1 MFANRIGSV
10 KNNIIKKIIY
20 ITLILLIS
28 LGIYFIPIAHI
39 SEPAKRTLSIL
50 TIAALF
56 WITEIIP
63 LYITSFVI
71 LFLEAIFLTNQMGGN
86 FKIFLVPFF
95 DSVIVLFLGGL
106 VLAQALKK
114 YDLDEWFTFIILK
127 RIGNKPSQVLI
138 GFMAVTAF
146 LSMWM
151 SNTATTALMIGL
163 VIVLTQNIP
172 QNDPL
177 ITALALGIPFS
188 ANIGGIATP
197 IGTPPNAL
205 TISIL
210 QSKNINITFLGW
222 MILGLPL
229 TVILFF
235 IVYLVLK
242 KYFKSSLKEINLIQ
256 EKNNE
261 FSREQK
267 LILGVFLVTVLLWLT
282 YELHKIPTS
291 IVALLPVIIFSGSG
305 LLKEEDFGRIG
316 WDTLI
321 LMGGGL
327 SLGMTIEKSGLSS
340 WFVSQINFAS
350 FPNIVLL
357 ISITL
362 ITIFLTSFI
371 SNTSAAAILLPI
383 AVSLSSKSI
392 GPALTVGLSASIAM
406 VLPVSTPPNA
416 IAYGSGLIKT
426 KDMVKYGGIVA
437 ILSAIVIT
445 LVVLLVS
452 LLIK

>member
-1 MFANRIGSV
+1 M
-10 KNNIIKKIIY
+10 KNKIFQKVLY
-20 ITLILLIS
+20 VLLIF
-28 LGIYFIPIAHI
+28 LVALIVYWLPIQNI
-39 SEPAKRTLSIL
+39 TEPAKRTLSIL
-50 TIAALF
+50 IVAALL

-71 LFLEAIFLTNQMGGN
+71 LILESIFLTNQMGGN

-114 YDLDEWFTFIILK
+114 YDLDEWFTFMIL
-127 RIGNKPSQVLI
+127 RRVGNKPSQVLF

-163 VIVLTQNIP
+163 VLVITQNIP

-177 ITALALGIPFS
+177 VTALALGIPFA

-205 TISIL
+205 AISIL

-222 MILGLPL
+222 IIIGLPI
-229 TVILFF
+229 TIILFL
-235 IVYLVLK
+235 IIYLILK
-242 KYFKSSLKEINLIQ
+242 KYLKSKLATIALIL
-256 EKNNE
+256 EKTEGFTN
-261 FSREQK
+261 EQK
-267 LILGVFLVTVLLWLT
+267 LILGVFCITLLLWLT

-291 IVALLPVIIFSGSG
+291 IVSLLPIIVFGGVG
-305 LLKEEDFGRIG
+305 LLKENDFGQLG

-327 SLGMTIEKSGLSS
+327 SLGMSIEKSGLSS
-340 WFVSQINFAS
+340 WFVSQINFSS

-362 ITIFLTSFI
+362 ITIILTSFI

-383 AVSLSSKSI
+383 AISLSSKPI
-392 GPALTVGLSASIAM
+392 GLALAVSLSASIAM

-426 KDMVKYGGIVA
+426 KDMVKYGSVIA
-437 ILSAIVIT
+437 LFSAIIIT
-445 LVVLLVS
+445 LFVS
-452 LLIK
+452 IVTLFFK

>member
-1 MFANRIGSV
+1 M
-10 KNNIIKKIIY
+10 KNKIFQKVLY
-20 ITLILLIS
+20 VLLIF
-28 LGIYFIPIAHI
+28 LVALIVYRLPIQNI
-39 SEPAKRTLSIL
+39 TEPAKRTLSIL
-50 TIAALF
+50 IVAALL

-71 LFLEAIFLTNQMGGN
+71 LILESIFLTNQMGGN

-114 YDLDEWFTFIILK
+114 YDLDEWFTFMIL
-127 RIGNKPSQVLI
+127 RRVGNKPSQVLF

-163 VIVLTQNIP
+163 VLVITQNIP

-177 ITALALGIPFS
+177 VTALALGIPFA

-205 TISIL
+205 AISIL
-210 QSKNINITFLGW
+210 QSKNITITFLGW
-222 MILGLPL
+222 IIIGLPI
-229 TVILFF
+229 TIILFL
-235 IVYLVLK
+235 IIYLILK
-242 KYFKSSLKEINLIQ
+242 KYLKSKLAKIELIQ
-256 EKNNE
+256 EKTEGFTN
-261 FSREQK
+261 EQK
-267 LILGVFLVTVLLWLT
+267 LILGVFCITLLLWLT

-291 IVALLPVIIFSGSG
+291 IVSLLPIIVFGGVG
-305 LLKEEDFGRIG
+305 LLKENDFGQLG

-327 SLGMTIEKSGLSS
+327 SLGMSIEKSGLSS
-340 WFVSQINFAS
+340 WFVSQINFSS

-362 ITIFLTSFI
+362 ITIILTSFI

-383 AVSLSSKSI
+383 AISLSSKPI
-392 GPALTVGLSASIAM
+392 GLALAVSLSASIAM

-426 KDMVKYGGIVA
+426 KDMVKYGSVIA
-437 ILSAIVIT
+437 LFSAIIIT
-445 LVVLLVS
+445 LFVS
-452 LLIK
+452 IVTLFFK

>member
-1 MFANRIGSV
+1 
-10 KNNIIKKIIY
+10 
-20 ITLILLIS
+20 
-28 LGIYFIPIAHI
+28 
-39 SEPAKRTLSIL
+39 
-50 TIAALF
+50 
-56 WITEIIP
+56 
-63 LYITSFVI
+63 
-71 LFLEAIFLTNQMGGN
+71 MGGN

>member
-1 MFANRIGSV
+1 M
-10 KNNIIKKIIY
+10 KNKIIKKVLY
-20 ITLILLIS
+20 ISLILLI
-28 LGIYFIPIAHI
+28 GIAIYLIPISNI

-50 TIAALF
+50 TIAALL

-71 LFLEAIFLTNQMGGN
+71 LFLEAIFLTNQLGGN

-210 QSKNINITFLGW
+210 HSKNITITFLGW
-222 MILGLPL
+222 MLLGLPI
-229 TVILFF
+229 TIILFF
-235 IVYLVLK
+235 IIYLILK
-242 KYFKSSLKEINLIQ
+242 KYFKSNLKEINLSQ
-256 EKNNE
+256 EKSNG
-261 FSREQK
+261 FSPEQK
-267 LILGVFLVTVLLWLT
+267 LIIIVFLGTLLLWLT

-340 WFVSQINFAS
+340 WFVSQINFAT

-383 AVSLSSKSI
+383 AISLSAKPI
-392 GPALTVGLSASIAM
+392 GPALSVGLSASIAM

-426 KDMVKYGGIVA
+426 KDMVKYGGIIA
-437 ILSAIVIT
+437 IFSAIIIV
-445 LVVLLVS
+445 LFVLLIS
-452 LLIK
+452 LLIKI

>member
-1 MFANRIGSV
+1 M

>member
-1 MFANRIGSV
+1 M
-10 KNNIIKKIIY
+10 KNKIFQKVLY
-20 ITLILLIS
+20 VLLIF
-28 LGIYFIPIAHI
+28 LVALIVYWLPIQNI
-39 SEPAKRTLSIL
+39 TEPAKRTLSIL
-50 TIAALF
+50 IVAALL

-71 LFLEAIFLTNQMGGN
+71 LILESIFLTNQMGGN

-114 YDLDEWFTFIILK
+114 YDLDEWFTFMIL
-127 RIGNKPSQVLI
+127 RRVGNKPSQVLF

-163 VIVLTQNIP
+163 VLVITQNIP

-177 ITALALGIPFS
+177 VTALALGIPFA

-205 TISIL
+205 AISIL
-210 QSKNINITFLGW
+210 QSKNITITFLGW
-222 MILGLPL
+222 IIIGLPI
-229 TVILFF
+229 TIILFL
-235 IVYLVLK
+235 IIYLILK
-242 KYFKSSLKEINLIQ
+242 KYLKSKLAKIELIQ
-256 EKNNE
+256 EKTEGFTN
-261 FSREQK
+261 EQK
-267 LILGVFLVTVLLWLT
+267 LILGVFCITLLLWLT

-291 IVALLPVIIFSGSG
+291 IVSLLPIIVFGGVG
-305 LLKEEDFGRIG
+305 LLKENDFGQLG

-327 SLGMTIEKSGLSS
+327 SLGMSIEKSGLSS
-340 WFVSQINFAS
+340 WFVSQINFSS

-362 ITIFLTSFI
+362 ITIILTSFI

-383 AVSLSSKSI
+383 AISLSSKPI
-392 GPALTVGLSASIAM
+392 GLALAVSLSASIAM

-426 KDMVKYGGIVA
+426 KDMVKYGSVIA
-437 ILSAIVIT
+437 LFSAIIIT
-445 LVVLLVS
+445 LFVS
-452 LLIK
+452 IVTLFFK

>member
-1 MFANRIGSV
+1 M
-10 KNNIIKKIIY
+10 KNKIFQKVLY
-20 ITLILLIS
+20 VLLIF
-28 LGIYFIPIAHI
+28 LVALIVYWLPIQNI
-39 SEPAKRTLSIL
+39 TEPAKRTLSIL
-50 TIAALF
+50 IVAALL

-71 LFLEAIFLTNQMGGN
+71 LILESIFLTNQMGGN

-114 YDLDEWFTFIILK
+114 YDLDEWFTFMIL
-127 RIGNKPSQVLI
+127 RRVGNKPSQVLF

-163 VIVLTQNIP
+163 VLVITQNIP

-177 ITALALGIPFS
+177 VTALALGIPFA

-205 TISIL
+205 AISIL

-222 MILGLPL
+222 IIIGLPI
-229 TVILFF
+229 TIILFL
-235 IVYLVLK
+235 IIYLILK
-242 KYFKSSLKEINLIQ
+242 KYLKSKLAKIELIQ
-256 EKNNE
+256 EKTEGFTN
-261 FSREQK
+261 EQK
-267 LILGVFLVTVLLWLT
+267 LILGVFCITLLLWLT

-291 IVALLPVIIFSGSG
+291 IVSLLPIIVFGGVG
-305 LLKEEDFGRIG
+305 LLKENDFGQLG

-327 SLGMTIEKSGLSS
+327 SLGMSIEKSGLSS
-340 WFVSQINFAS
+340 WFVSQINFSS

-362 ITIFLTSFI
+362 ITIILTSFI

-383 AVSLSSKSI
+383 AISLSSKPI
-392 GPALTVGLSASIAM
+392 GLALAVSLSASIAM

-426 KDMVKYGGIVA
+426 KDMVKYGSVIA
-437 ILSAIVIT
+437 LFSAIIIT
-445 LVVLLVS
+445 LFVS
-452 LLIK
+452 IVTLFFK